1 MLDAGQRQ
9 LVEHL
14 GMLRPHAVVALQQR
28 VRALVVKLTRVHEA
42 EEESDVAATR
52 RQRLVSD
59 DALPQSVD
67 VALTSFLTLKQL
79 NSYCFSYNSWLKV
92 LRYCAYVTRMST
104 LSQR

>member
-1 MLDAGQRQ
+1 MPLFAFERGRRVHFWFSKKGHAVVRHVLDAGRRQ

-28 VRALVVKLTRVHEA
+28 VRALVVRLARAQEA
-42 EEESDVAATR
+42 DEKRGVAATR

-67 VALTSFLTLKQL
+67 VALTSIL
-79 NSYCFSYNSWLKV
+79 V
-92 LRYCAYVTRMST
+92 LG
-104 LSQR
+104 